1 MTTKHQD
8 PPAKKRCR
16 KVAQQQRV
24 DAANGTPDAHGG
36 RIETCHLVMD
46 TIWFLL
52 IMLKPDLLKFYIADE
67 GVRLM
72 QRFVVDRDGMG
83 REIKSFLSTHRT
95 GAMGTSERGV
105 NATDHSEE
113 RTGCM
118 EQLLVALKQNDSR
131 RYGGLTVLELER
143 ALLWGG
149 LRYHAWD
156 TAVRTAVVT
165 AAGCY
170 YGGLLAL
177 NVMAGGYAT
186 LELER
191 RYAWH
196 YRQSELRR
204 MRYASALFDDA
215 DNVNAALGA
224 NELEIKVAQA
234 GKNGDVANF
243 RFSTRTAL
251 ITIIARLR
259 VDAPDVSSGDLAAE
273 GVAYATKFVATW
285 GDADGHHLMPGAL
298 GYTVYLV
305 VDGVRTSRLF
315 GRESWDEVEAVAVG
329 IPVTGLLPLGMRGDF
344 GYPSPYSPP
353 LGRRER
359 ERLAKGL
366 RSREQKAKEA
376 LVTADARAR
385 SDGAATGAVTAVL
398 ALCGQRHKM
407 LDEEFAP
414 QLATAQDAVLAACPS
429 LSTTLDDYV
438 EHAKVLAMHDAR
450 AQVLGGK
457 LGAVASAVAGLDAG
471 QAAAYDAAVANDNKP
486 EIARLLHDGAVANG
500 NLGAVAG
507 LDAGHA
513 AAYDAAVASGDQ
525 VTTARL
531 LRDGAVANG
540 KLGAVASAVSGLDA
554 ADKLS
559 LERAHAD
566 KQTAEVERLL
576 KVGSSKQMTAAARA
590 RRKATGCV
598 LQVTALKEQG
608 MRSEVRTFTAGRDAA
623 KPRFIIDSR
632 AGGGTFGFTRFVL
645 LVTDKHSGAKAD
657 DHGNISVPPDYFTI
671 QHPSG
676 SIFKCKFLEIIA
688 AKNVAAACSDE
699 GTAAG
704 GDGEAE

>member
-1 MTTKHQD
+1 ML
-8 PPAKKRCR
+8 CR
-16 KVAQQQRV
+16 
-24 DAANGTPDAHGG
+24 
-36 RIETCHLVMD
+36 
-46 TIWFLL
+46 
-52 IMLKPDLLKFYIADE
+52 
-67 GVRLM
+67 
-72 QRFVVDRDGMG
+72 
-83 REIKSFLSTHRT
+83 
-95 GAMGTSERGV
+95 
-105 NATDHSEE
+105 
-113 RTGCM
+113 
-118 EQLLVALKQNDSR
+118 
-131 RYGGLTVLELER
+131 
-143 ALLWGG
+143 LW
-149 LRYHAWD
+149 YHAWD

-243 RFSTRTAL
+243 RFSTRTSL

-414 QLATAQDAVLAACPS
+414 QLATARDAVLAACPS

-457 LGAVASAVAGLDAG
+457 LGAVAGAVAGLDAG
-471 QAAAYDAAVANDNKP
+471 QTAAYEAAGASGDKVTT
-486 EIARLLHDGAVANG
+486 ARLLHEGAVANG
-500 NLGAVAG
+500 NLGAVA
-507 LDAGHA
+507 
-513 AAYDAAVASGDQ
+513 
-525 VTTARL
+525 
-531 LRDGAVANG
+531 
-540 KLGAVASAVSGLDA
+540 SAVSSLDA

-566 KQTAEVERLL
+566 EQTAEVERLL
-576 KVGSSKQMTAAARA
+576 KVGSSKHHTAAARA
-590 RRKATGCV
+590 KRKATGCV
-598 LQVTALKEQG
+598 LQVTALTEQD
-608 MRSEVRTFTAGRDAA
+608 MRSEARTFTASRNAA
-623 KPRFIIDSR
+623 KSYFQINST
-632 AGGGTFGFTRFVL
+632 AGGGAFGFTRFSLYVM
-645 LVTDKHSGAKAD
+645 DKHSGAKAD

-671 QHPSG
+671 EHPSG
-676 SIFKCKFLEIIA
+676 SIFECKFLEIIA

>member
-1 MTTKHQD
+1 MTTKHQE

-83 REIKSFLSTHRT
+83 REIKSFLSSHRI

-105 NATDHSEE
+105 AATDHSEE

-376 LVTADARAR
+376 LVTADAR

-457 LGAVASAVAGLDAG
+457 LGAVASAV
-471 QAAAYDAAVANDNKP
+471 
-486 EIARLLHDGAVANG
+486 
-500 NLGAVAG
+500 
-507 LDAGHA
+507 
-513 AAYDAAVASGDQ
+513 S
-525 VTTARL
+525 
-531 LRDGAVANG
+531 
-540 KLGAVASAVSGLDA
+540 SLDA

-566 KQTAEVERLL
+566 EQTAEVERLL

-590 RRKATGCV
+590 KRKSTGCV

-608 MRSEVRTFTAGRDAA
+608 MRSEARTFTASRNAA
-623 KPRFIIDSR
+623 KSCFQINST
-632 AGGGTFGFTRFVL
+632 AGGGAFGFTRFQLYVL
-645 LVTDKHSGAKAD
+645 DKHSGAKAD

-671 QHPSG
+671 EHPTG
-676 SIFKCKFLEIIA
+676 SIFECKFLEIIA